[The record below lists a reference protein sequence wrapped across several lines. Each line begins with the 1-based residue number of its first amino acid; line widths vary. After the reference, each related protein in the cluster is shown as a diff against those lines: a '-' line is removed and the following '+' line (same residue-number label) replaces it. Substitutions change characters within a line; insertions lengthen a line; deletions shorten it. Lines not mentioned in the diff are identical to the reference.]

1 MGPSNSGAMVGEFTD
16 AHSVFIAQA
25 WFDSADGQRF
35 YRPPRCRHRHFA
47 SRHRPSQGIIP
58 LMDEL
63 QDNRATRASVAADG
77 DSLILVDEADQ
88 DVGHLSKAR
97 CHEGRGI
104 LHRAFSLLIFN
115 GSGELLIQQR
125 SAAKRLWPLY
135 WSNSCCSHPRV
146 AESMEAAIH
155 RRLYEELGLRCPM
168 QFLFKFQYQAQF
180 DETGAENELCS
191 VFYGRC
197 TDSVKVDGDE
207 ILAWRWV
214 SPEALQAEMAGGGAG
229 NEGNF
234 TPWFKIEWDR
244 VWRDHRAQ
252 VLGLQSELGE
262 AARSR

>member
-1 MGPSNSGAMVGEFTD
+1 
-16 AHSVFIAQA
+16 
-25 WFDSADGQRF
+25 
-35 YRPPRCRHRHFA
+35 
-47 SRHRPSQGIIP
+47 
-58 LMDEL
+58 MDEL
-63 QDNRATRASVAADG
+63 HDNRAGSAHAAADR

-88 DVGHLSKAR
+88 DVGHLSKER

-115 GSGELLIQQR
+115 RSGELLIQQR
-125 SAAKRLWPLY
+125 SASKRLWPLY

-146 AESMEAAIH
+146 AETMEAAIH
-155 RRLYEELGLRCPM
+155 RRLYEELGLRCPLE
-168 QFLFKFQYQAQF
+168 FLFKFQYQAQF

-214 SPEALQAEMAGGGAG
+214 SPEALQAEMAAGGAG
-229 NEGNF
+229 NAANAGNF